1 LVRKIDAMT
10 DTTDTTDTEDKP
22 AKKTLSLAR
31 PGKLELK
38 KTVEGGQ
45 VRQNFSHGRSK
56 IVAVEVRKK
65 RTFEAGS
72 SGSMQE
78 VKEAAEEVILDEP
91 VDDAPAEITAE
102 AAPTPDVTP
111 EPAAPAPARQLTEQ
125 ERAARVKAL
134 QEARRAE
141 EENKKIAEKQA
152 SIEAA
157 ASAKSEAAAAKSETE
172 AEPDARTQAD
182 LAADASRRE
191 AEAEETARREKRGQD
206 AADAGMA
213 KLKKLGEAE
222 EEESDEAARGKRGKV
237 APRRPSPSRRGEPR
251 RRAGRL
257 TITEALD
264 ENERVRSLA
273 SVKRARE
280 RQKKKE
286 GPIEHVKIVRE
297 VTIPETITVQELANR
312 MAERGVDV
320 IGALMK
326 LGTMVTMDQTID
338 ADTAEL
344 VVAEF
349 GHKLNRVAASDV
361 EIGMAGGDDAEG
373 DMEARA
379 PVVTVMGHVDHGKTS
394 LLDALRQTDVVSS
407 EAGGITQ
414 HIGAYQTTLA
424 GGQKITFIDTPGHEA
439 FTEMRARGAVATDI
453 VVLVVAA
460 NDGIMPQTIE
470 AISHAKAA
478 GVPMIIAINKIDLPD
493 ANPLRIRTQL
503 LEHEVVLESMGGEV
517 LDVEV
522 SATQKTNLDKL
533 EEIILLQAEVLDL
546 KANPNRPAEG
556 VVIEAKIEQGRGPV
570 ATVLV
575 QRGTLKIGDIFVAGA
590 QWGRVRA
597 LVDDHGNAAKQAG
610 PSQPME
616 LTGLNAPPAAGD
628 DMVVVENEQRARE
641 IAEFRQNRDRD
652 SRTQI
657 APRGTLEEMFDAIQA
672 GIAKDLPVVIKGD
685 VQGSIEAII
694 GMLNKLPQDEVKV
707 QVLHSG
713 VGGITESDVTL
724 AEASRGVIIGFNVR
738 ANGKVRAMA
747 KSENVDIRYYSV
759 IYEVIDDMKNM
770 LVGLMAPELR
780 EIFLGNAEV
789 REVFNVSK
797 VGRVAGCYITE
808 GSVRR
813 GAKVRLLRDSVVI
826 HEGSLSTLKRF
837 KDDAREVNE
846 NYECGMSFENYN
858 DLKVGDVIECFDI
871 QEIAPTL

>member
-1 LVRKIDAMT
+1 MT
-10 DTTDTTDTEDKP
+10 DTTDTTEGQERP
-22 AKKTLSLAR
+22 AKKTLSLSR

-56 IVAVEVRKK
+56 IVTVEVRKK

-78 VKEAAEEVILDEP
+78 VKEAPEV
-91 VDDAPAEITAE
+91 VAPS
-102 AAPTPDVTP
+102 
-111 EPAAPAPARQLTEQ
+111 EPAAAEPAESDAEIAAEPETQAPKPTRQLTEQ
-125 ERAARVKAL
+125 ERAARAKAL
-134 QEARRAE
+134 QEARRIDE
-141 EENKKIAEKQA
+141 ETRKEAQQA
-152 SIEAA
+152 SIAVAVAPAPEAA
-157 ASAKSEAAAAKSETE
+157 ADSPGDAE
-172 AEPDARTQAD
+172 AEARTAAD

-191 AEAEETARREKRGQD
+191 LEAEETARREKRGQD
-206 AADAGMA
+206 AAEAGMA
-213 KLKKLGEAE
+213 KLKKHGDGE
-222 EEESDEAARGKRGKV
+222 EEEDEEAKRGKRGKA

-280 RQKKKE
+280 RKKKRE

-326 LGTMVTMDQTID
+326 LGNMVTMDQTID

-344 VVAEF
+344 MVAEF
-349 GHKLNRVAASDV
+349 GHKINRVSDSDV
-361 EIGMAGGDDAEG
+361 EIGLTGEDDAEQ
-373 DMEARA
+373 DLVSRP

-394 LLDALRQTDVVSS
+394 LLDALRNTDVVSG

-414 HIGAYQTTLA
+414 HIGAYQTSLT
-424 GGQKITFIDTPGHEA
+424 GGDKITFIDTPGHEA

-460 NDGIMPQTIE
+460 DDGIMPQTVE

-478 GVPMIIAINKIDLPD
+478 GVPIIIAINKIDLPD

-503 LEHEVVLESMGGEV
+503 LEHEVVLEGMGGEV
-517 LDVEV
+517 LEVEV
-522 SATQKTNLDKL
+522 SATQRTNLDKL
-533 EEIILLQAEVLDL
+533 EELILLQAEVLDL
-546 KANPNRPAEG
+546 EANPNRPAEG
-556 VVIEAKIEQGRGPV
+556 IVIEAKIDPGRGPV

-590 QWGRVRA
+590 QSGRVRA
-597 LVDDHGNAAKQAG
+597 LVDDRGVSVNEAG
-610 PSQPME
+610 PSHPVE
-616 LTGLNAPPAAGD
+616 LTGLGAPPAAGD
-628 DMVVVENEQRARE
+628 DLVVVESESRARE
-641 IAEFRQNRDRD
+641 IAEFRQGRDRD

-657 APRGTLEEMFDAIQA
+657 AARGTLEEMFEAIQA
-672 GIAKDLPVVIKGD
+672 GIAKELPIVIKAD
-685 VQGSIEAII
+685 VQGSIEAIT
-694 GMLNKLPQDEVKV
+694 GMLNKLPQDEVKI

-724 AEASRGVIIGFNVR
+724 AEASRGVIVGFNVR
-738 ANGKVRAMA
+738 ANGQVRAMA
-747 KSENVDIRYYSV
+747 NADNVDIRYYSV
-759 IYEVIDDMKNM
+759 IYEVIDDMKN
-770 LVGLMAPELR
+770 LLIGLMAPELR

-797 VGRVAGCYITE
+797 VGRVAGCYISE
-808 GSVRR
+808 GTVRR
-813 GAKVRLLRDSVVI
+813 GAKVRLLRDSVVV

-837 KDDAREVNE
+837 KDDVREVAE

>member
-1 LVRKIDAMT
+1 
-10 DTTDTTDTEDKP
+10 
-22 AKKTLSLAR
+22 
-31 PGKLELK
+31 
-38 KTVEGGQ
+38 
-45 VRQNFSHGRSK
+45 
-56 IVAVEVRKK
+56 
-65 RTFEAGS
+65 
-72 SGSMQE
+72 
-78 VKEAAEEVILDEP
+78 
-91 VDDAPAEITAE
+91 
-102 AAPTPDVTP
+102 
-111 EPAAPAPARQLTEQ
+111 
-125 ERAARVKAL
+125 
-134 QEARRAE
+134 
-141 EENKKIAEKQA
+141 
-152 SIEAA
+152 
-157 ASAKSEAAAAKSETE
+157 
-172 AEPDARTQAD
+172 
-182 LAADASRRE
+182 
-191 AEAEETARREKRGQD
+191 
-206 AADAGMA
+206 
-213 KLKKLGEAE
+213 
-222 EEESDEAARGKRGKV
+222 
-237 APRRPSPSRRGEPR
+237 
-251 RRAGRL
+251 
-257 TITEALD
+257 
-264 ENERVRSLA
+264 
-273 SVKRARE
+273 
-280 RQKKKE
+280 
-286 GPIEHVKIVRE
+286 
-297 VTIPETITVQELANR
+297 VQELANR

>member
-1 LVRKIDAMT
+1 MS
-10 DTTDTTDTEDKP
+10 DTTDTTDTEAKP
-22 AKKTLSLAR
+22 AKKTLSLAQ

-72 SGSMQE
+72 GGSMQE
-78 VKEAAEEVILDEP
+78 VKETAKTI
-91 VDDAPAEITAE
+91 APADPAVAELADTKAE
-102 AAPTPDVTP
+102 AAAPP
-111 EPAAPAPARQLTEQ
+111 EAHAPSLAPAPARQLTEH
-125 ERAARVKAL
+125 ERAARAKAL
-134 QEARRAE
+134 QDARRLE
-141 EENKKIAEKQA
+141 EESKKEEQERA
-152 SIEAA
+152 SL
-157 ASAKSEAAAAKSETE
+157 EAAAAAAETE
-172 AEPDARTQAD
+172 AAVKIEVEAEADARAKAD
-182 LAADASRRE
+182 LTADASRRE
-191 AEAEETARREKRGQD
+191 LEAEETARREKRGQD
-206 AADAGMA
+206 AAEAGMA
-213 KLKKLGEAE
+213 RLKKHGDLEDEGDEEAK
-222 EEESDEAARGKRGKV
+222 RGKRGKV

-251 RRAGRL
+251 RRSGRL

-297 VTIPETITVQELANR
+297 VTIPETITVQDLANR

-320 IGALMK
+320 VGALMK

-349 GHKLNRVAASDV
+349 GHKLKRVADSDV
-361 EIGMAGGDDAEG
+361 EIGMTGAEDAEG
-373 DMEARA
+373 DLVSRP
-379 PVVTVMGHVDHGKTS
+379 PVVTIMGHVDHGKTS
-394 LLDALRQTDVVSS
+394 LLDALRHTDVVSG

-414 HIGAYQTTLA
+414 HIGAYQTTMDS
-424 GGQKITFIDTPGHEA
+424 GEKITFIDTPGHEA

-460 NDGIMPQTIE
+460 NDGIMPQTVE

-478 GVPMIIAINKIDLPD
+478 KVPIILAINKIDLPD
-493 ANPLRIRTQL
+493 TNALRIRTQL
-503 LEHEVVLESMGGEV
+503 LEHEVVLESMGGDV
-517 LDVEV
+517 LEVEV

-533 EEIILLQAEVLDL
+533 EEVIILQAEILDL
-546 KANPNRPAEG
+546 KANPNRAAEG
-556 VVIEAKIEQGRGPV
+556 VVVEAKIEQGRGPV

-575 QRGTLKIGDIFVAGA
+575 QRGTLKIGDVLVAGS

-597 LVDDHGNAAKQAG
+597 LVDDTGASIKEAG
-610 PSQPME
+610 PSEPVE

-628 DMVVVENEQRARE
+628 DLVVVENEQRARE
-641 IAEFRQNRDRD
+641 IAEFRQGRDRD
-652 SRTQI
+652 FRTAI
-657 APRGTLEEMFDAIQA
+657 APRGTLEEMFEAIQA
-672 GIAKDLPVVIKGD
+672 GIAKELPVVIKGD

-707 QVLHSG
+707 QILHSG
-713 VGGITESDVTL
+713 VGGITESDITL

-738 ANGKVRAMA
+738 ANAQVRALA
-747 KSENVDIRYYSV
+747 NSGNVDIRYYSV

-770 LVGLMAPELR
+770 LVGLMAPEIR

-797 VGRVAGCYITE
+797 VGRVAGCYISE

-837 KDDAREVNE
+837 KDDVREVNE

>member
-1 LVRKIDAMT
+1 MT

-22 AKKTLSLAR
+22 AKKPLSLSR

-65 RTFEAGS
+65 RTFKAGS

-78 VKEAAEEVILDEP
+78 VKEAEKVVVPDEP
-91 VDDAPAEITAE
+91 AAETPVE
-102 AAPTPDVTP
+102 VTSVAAPPPDVTP
-111 EPAAPAPARQLTEQ
+111 EPAAPAPARQLTEH
-125 ERAARVKAL
+125 ERAARAKAL

-141 EENKKIAEKQA
+141 EENKKLAEEQA
-152 SIEAA
+152 SIEAVA
-157 ASAKSEAAAAKSETE
+157 AAKSEAAAKTEVE

-191 AEAEETARREKRGQD
+191 VEAEETARREKRGQD

-213 KLKKLGEAE
+213 KLKKLGETE
-222 EEESDEAARGKRGKV
+222 EEEGDEAARGKRGKV

-280 RQKKKE
+280 RQKKKV

-297 VTIPETITVQELANR
+297 VTIPESITVQELANR

-361 EIGMAGGDDAEG
+361 EIGMAGDDDAEG
-373 DMEARA
+373 DMLPRP

-394 LLDALRQTDVVSS
+394 LLDALRQTDVVSG

-414 HIGAYQTTLA
+414 HIGAYQTSLA
-424 GGQKITFIDTPGHEA
+424 SGEKITFIDTPGHEA

-478 GVPMIIAINKIDLPD
+478 GVPMIVAINKIDLPD

-503 LEHEVVLESMGGEV
+503 LEHEVVLESMGGDV

-546 KANPNRPAEG
+546 KANPNRTGEG
-556 VVIEAKIEQGRGPV
+556 VVIEAKIEPGRGPV

-575 QRGTLKIGDIFVAGA
+575 QRGTLKIGDVFVAGA

-597 LVDDHGNAAKQAG
+597 LVDDHGNAAMEAG

-616 LTGLNAPPAAGD
+616 LTGLNAPPSAGD
-628 DMVVVENEQRARE
+628 DLVVVESEQRARE

-652 SRTQI
+652 SRTAI
-657 APRGTLEEMFDAIQA
+657 TPRGTLEEMFDAIQA
-672 GIAKDLPVVIKGD
+672 GIAKEMPVVIKGD

-738 ANGKVRAMA
+738 ANGQVRAMA

-813 GAKVRLLRDSVVI
+813 GAKVRLLRDSVVV